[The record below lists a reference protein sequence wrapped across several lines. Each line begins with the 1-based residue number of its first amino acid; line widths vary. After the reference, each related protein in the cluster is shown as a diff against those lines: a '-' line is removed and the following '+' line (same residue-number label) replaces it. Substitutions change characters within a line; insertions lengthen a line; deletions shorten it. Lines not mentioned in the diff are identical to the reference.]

1 MKLQEIR
8 ISEPNQSSSVILY
21 TSLEFLGVSHLFSV
35 VNLKSGFP
43 KLTVQKPLSTSVPQT
58 SSPKLNSPQGRL
70 CLLIFLPDALEF
82 EEAFL
87 MSQTVKNVPAMQ
99 ETQFNPWMRK
109 IPWRR
114 KWRPTPVFLPG
125 KYYGQRSLVGCSP
138 LGCKG
143 SDTTE

>member
-43 KLTVQKPLSTSVPQT
+43 KLTVQKPLSTSVPQP

-70 CLLIFLPDALEF
+70 CPLIFLPDALEF
-82 EEAFL
+82 EGASL
-87 MSQTVKNVPAMQ
+87 MSQTVKNLPAMQ
-99 ETQFNPWMRK
+99 ETQFNPWIRK

-114 KWRPTPVFLPG
+114 KWQPTPVLAWEILWTEEPG
-125 KYYGQRSLVGCSP
+125 GLQSMGV
-138 LGCKG
+138 
-143 SDTTE
+143 